1 MNSGVEECEREQKL
15 AEDLVYPHNEKSLNG
30 AVCGRPNA
38 CLHFTTHTHTHTCRE
53 TITSHAIVGEPLTE
67 LIPNYE
73 EH

>member
-1 MNSGVEECEREQKL
+1 MGQSVVDPMRAYTLQ
-15 AEDLVYPHNEKSLNG
+15 
-30 AVCGRPNA
+30 
-38 CLHFTTHTHTHTCRE
+38 HTHTHTCRE